1 MLYTVDIVALVVYS
15 VGLGRTFDSTRTE
28 TETRTMT
35 TETLI
40 DDEVEMTTCDNRGDE
55 ISLDRYDGHEGLCEG
70 FVATTFI
77 CVECSNRTYTEDA
90 QDALDDVRVVRKI
103 PRMRRSLRS
112 VSTPPRNPPKRRS
125 TPSSTQ
131 TTSTSSRRPSRPQAA
146 PTEVSRPF
154 LTRRRRRR

>member
-1 MLYTVDIVALVVYS
+1 
-15 VGLGRTFDSTRTE
+15 
-28 TETRTMT
+28 MT

-90 QDALDDVRVVRKI
+90 HKTH
-103 PRMRRSLRS
+103 
-112 VSTPPRNPPKRRS
+112 STMCES
-125 TPSSTQ
+125 CGDF
-131 TTSTSSRRPSRPQAA
+131 
-146 PTEVSRPF
+146 EG
-154 LTRRRRRR
+154 